1 MHFSSSRQRD
11 HFERLDSW
19 GKDAIRIILKRVAIY
34 KVPGTLLVEPF
45 SDMLLP
51 IYKEKLPRGHISPRH
66 SLEDRDHC
74 LSFSQ
79 IEVGNDWHCLRCKER
94 NGEAAA
100 SVRLKSQNSWI
111 YNSVSCTECN
121 AELERDC
128 WGKGSTHE
136 IVFFVLVS
144 SVLPLG
150 IRQRDSSKEGREVVR
165 MRRTARRH
173 QHKGNGQTCSGSRKT
188 LSSLFCFPGLNAT
201 QTQPVPSFRHD
212 WGDSIM
218 HSSMQVAP
226 LLLACSCHHKVPIAE
241 VGFSNAK
248 NNRMN

>member
-1 MHFSSSRQRD
+1 MDELLCFYAISKQSYRRFGSLFWSS
-11 HFERLDSW
+11 
-19 GKDAIRIILKRVAIY
+19 
-34 KVPGTLLVEPF
+34 
-45 SDMLLP
+45 MLL
-51 IYKEKLPRGHISPRH
+51 
-66 SLEDRDHC
+66 
-74 LSFSQ
+74 
-79 IEVGNDWHCLRCKER
+79 
-94 NGEAAA
+94 
-100 SVRLKSQNSWI
+100 
-111 YNSVSCTECN
+111 
-121 AELERDC
+121 
-128 WGKGSTHE
+128 
-136 IVFFVLVS
+136 
-144 SVLPLG
+144 
-150 IRQRDSSKEGREVVR
+150 RQRDSSKEGREVVR

-212 WGDSIM
+212 WGTDSIM